1 MVSLNRELDLADDK
15 CIGRNPMI
23 LIVVFHICIQIT
35 RLAHQLLQ
43 ILDILS
49 ELGERALIF
58 FLTRLDTTDLKIRS
72 DYLVKN
78 INELVYMF
86 YTL

>member
-1 MVSLNRELDLADDK
+1 MVSFNRELDLADYK

-23 LIVVFHICIQIT
+23 LIVVFNVCIQIT
-35 RLAHQLLQ
+35 RLIHQLLQ

-49 ELGERALIF
+49 ELGQRTLIF

-78 INELVYMF
+78 INQRVYMF

>member
-1 MVSLNRELDLADDK
+1 MVSLSRELDLADYK

-23 LIVVFHICIQIT
+23 LIVVFNVCIQIT
-35 RLAHQLLQ
+35 RLALQLLQ

-49 ELGERALIF
+49 ELGQRTLIF
-58 FLTRLDTTDLKIRS
+58 FLTRLDTADFKIGS
-72 DYLVKN
+72 DNLVKN